1 MSSTFQQDIIISTP
15 ELVNDDR
22 RPSQASSTC
31 STNTAMSDEWS
42 DSVSTN
48 SEYSSSISSKKKSTT
63 CKQQRRRRNFLMAL
77 FPARR
82 KSDPVEEDWDQVF
95 TRETQRVQSLYERA
109 LEEVCVSMGS
119 IQRSDIEL
127 SV

>member
-42 DSVSTN
+42 DSMSTN
-48 SEYSSSISSKKKSTT
+48 SEYSSISSKKKSTT